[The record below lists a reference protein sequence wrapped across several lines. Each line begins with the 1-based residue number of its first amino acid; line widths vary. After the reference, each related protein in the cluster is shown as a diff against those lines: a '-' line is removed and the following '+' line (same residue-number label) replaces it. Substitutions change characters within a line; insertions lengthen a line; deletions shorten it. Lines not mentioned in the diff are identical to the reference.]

1 MSAFESPPCNVNFH
15 CKCAHSPVQR
25 IQGKVNSRMPRHLTR
40 TLDERNDKIDS
51 SDGGSRSGIVVLHG
65 GGAHRVFGPIKQ
77 QVDDKISSHEIN
89 KDTQNNTDNFS
100 HTF

>member
-1 MSAFESPPCNVNFH
+1 
-15 CKCAHSPVQR
+15 
-25 IQGKVNSRMPRHLTR
+25 MPRHLTR
-40 TLDERNDKIDS
+40 PLDERNDKIDS
-51 SDGGSRSGIVVLHG
+51 SDGGSRGGIVVLQ
-65 GGAHRVFGPIKQ
+65 VEVLIEFSVPIKQ

>member
-1 MSAFESPPCNVNFH
+1 MNFH

-77 QVDDKISSHEIN
+77 QVVTKYHHMKLIKTHKITLTIFHILFN
-89 KDTQNNTDNFS
+89 RYIFS
-100 HTF
+100 TR